1 LHSINWIITGFLS
14 LLLIAVIIRWF
25 LKRNRSSHPAII
37 NEWTGAVE
45 TVNKHPDDT
54 EAVIKEVM
62 FPIEPLPLST
72 EILRHYTLMF
82 GIEGEVR
89 AEENQLVPVAIYP
102 PTRKRGWWTYA
113 TAGLHQTGGT
123 ELLLYSYKRETDMIA
138 HLLDVSLQVRSV
150 YEEKGKKID
159 VGDQFLLS
167 ASIITDSPM
176 DHVIVVPL
184 SFEEEGFAHYYDGEQ
199 LISFLA
205 LLPVT
210 AEEAFFQREFG
221 WDALVERFVT
231 KHINALDLHRDSS
244 VDGGEIHGTD
254 SNESERC
261 GRS

>member
-1 LHSINWIITGFLS
+1 LHIYNWIITGFLS
-14 LLLIAVIIRWF
+14 LLLIAVTIRWF
-25 LKRNRSSHPAII
+25 VKRNRSSHPAII

-45 TVNKHPDDT
+45 TVSKHPEDS
-54 EAVIKEVM
+54 EAIIEEGTS
-62 FPIEPLPLST
+62 PIEPLPLST
-72 EILRHYTLMF
+72 EVLRHYTSMF
-82 GIEGEVR
+82 GAEGEVL
-89 AEENQLVPVAIYP
+89 AGEHQPVPVAIYP

-113 TAGLHQTGGT
+113 TVGLHQTGGT
-123 ELLLYSYKRETDMIA
+123 ELLLYSYKREADMIA
-138 HLLDVSLQVRSV
+138 HLLEVSLQVRSA
-150 YEEKGKKID
+150 YEEIGKKIA
-159 VGDQFLLS
+159 VEDQFLLS
-167 ASIITDSPM
+167 TSIIADSPM

-184 SFEEEGFAHYYDGEQ
+184 SFEEEGFAHYYNGET

-210 AEEAFFQREFG
+210 AKEAFYQREFG

-231 KHINALDLHRDSS
+231 NHINALDLHRDSS